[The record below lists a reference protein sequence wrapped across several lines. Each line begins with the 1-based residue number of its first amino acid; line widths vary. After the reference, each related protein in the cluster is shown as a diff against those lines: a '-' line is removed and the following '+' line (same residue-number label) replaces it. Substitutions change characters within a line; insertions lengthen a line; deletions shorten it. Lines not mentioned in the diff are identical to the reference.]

1 MEELDCAASSEANRV
16 IEELLEELED
26 EEEDEGAEEDIIT
39 VLWVPFVVRGVR
51 RGSTKKT
58 RGSGKIWD
66 FDREPCFLDPLLLI
80 TTLFWCLV
88 LIYFL

>member
-26 EEEDEGAEEDIIT
+26 EDEDEGAEEDIIT

-51 RGSTKKT
+51 RGSTRKLAD
-58 RGSGKIWD
+58 RGRFGI
-66 FDREPCFLDPLLLI
+66 LI
-80 TTLFWCLV
+80 ENLVFWTHYC
-88 LIYFL
+88 